1 MQFIKKLM
9 TIEALLAA
17 MDRNNIQEADLDVFF
32 VSIASNNRIAQLRQK
47 QQAIE
52 EEIKKNNEPLRNDLQ
67 SIDVLIKDEELKLR
81 ALATGVPIG
90 K

>member
-1 MQFIKKLM
+1 M

-32 VSIASNNRIAQLRQK
+32 GSIASNNRIAQLRQK

>member
-1 MQFIKKLM
+1 M

-32 VSIASNNRIAQLRQK
+32 GSIASNNRIAQLRQK

-52 EEIKKNNEPLRNDLQ
+52 EEMKKNNEPLRNDLQ

>member
-1 MQFIKKLM
+1 
-9 TIEALLAA
+9 

-32 VSIASNNRIAQLRQK
+32 GSIASNNRIAQLRQK

-52 EEIKKNNEPLRNDLQ
+52 EEMKKNNEPLRNDLQ

>member
-1 MQFIKKLM
+1 M

-17 MDRNNIQEADLDVFF
+17 MVRNNIQESDLDVFF
-32 VSIASNNRIAQLRQK
+32 GSIASNNRIAQLRQK
-47 QQAIE
+47 QIAIE
-52 EEIKKNNEPLRNDLQ
+52 EEMKKNNEPMRNDLQ
-67 SIDVLIKDEELKLR
+67 AIDVMIRDEELKLR

>member
-1 MQFIKKLM
+1 
-9 TIEALLAA
+9 

-32 VSIASNNRIAQLRQK
+32 GSIASNNRIAQLRQK

-52 EEIKKNNEPLRNDLQ
+52 EEIKKNNEPMRNDLQ
-67 SIDVLIKDEELKLR
+67 AIDVLIKDEELKLR
-81 ALATGVPIG
+81 ALATGVQIG

>member
-1 MQFIKKLM
+1 
-9 TIEALLAA
+9 

-32 VSIASNNRIAQLRQK
+32 GSIASNNRIAQLRQK

>member
-1 MQFIKKLM
+1 M

-17 MDRNNIQEADLDVFF
+17 MDRNNIQESDLDTFF
-32 VSIASNNRIAQLRQK
+32 GSIASNNRIAQLRQK

-67 SIDVLIKDEELKLR
+67 SIDVMIKDEELKLR